1 MLIFYLCVFFF
12 IGVCLYLSGIH
23 IKINPYSQL
32 KRDYKMSKMTLP
44 AEAVELYA
52 NKMSKGLRIFGAFYV
67 ILGKPPI
74 NSPLR

>member
-1 MLIFYLCVFFF
+1 
-12 IGVCLYLSGIH
+12 
-23 IKINPYSQL
+23 
-32 KRDYKMSKMTLP
+32 MTLP